1 MGKIQERMAA
11 YDNISKV
18 LELMRK
24 KKAPVKSQRKLD
36 KKPKKLDV
44 EKFLPKDRPK
54 TVLDEKINSRRIKQ
68 ALEAEYQRVQGKTNT
83 KVAEA
88 LKQLVTKS
96 TETNIQEK
104 LASEIAKAKTVML
117 VSIKNL
123 PSSQLQKMKKDLRKH
138 VKKRDY

>member
-1 MGKIQERMAA
+1 MAA

-68 ALEAEYQRVQGKTNT
+68 ALEAEYERFKSTTNT
-83 KVAEA
+83 KAAEA
-88 LKQLVTKS
+88 LKKLVTKS
-96 TETNIQEK
+96 TETNIQEQ
-104 LASEIAKAKTVML
+104 LALEKAKEKEKKTDITKL
-117 VSIKNL
+117 LEYFESKES
-123 PSSQLQKMKKDLRKH
+123 PEQL
-138 VKKRDY
+138 

>member
-68 ALEAEYQRVQGKTNT
+68 ALEEEYQRVH
-83 KVAEA
+83 EA
-88 LKQLVTKS
+88 IH
-96 TETNIQEK
+96 EGFRC
-104 LASEIAKAKTVML
+104 
-117 VSIKNL
+117 
-123 PSSQLQKMKKDLRKH
+123 DLRGTLAKPRSW
-138 VKKRDY
+138 VKSRQRQRR